1 MCLCM
6 YHTFCSIPQPRRMD
20 QVQDHPMDQE
30 QDQPMDDMEFPPTE
44 DVEDI
49 DPKNLPTLVPIDQQ
63 RLSLYIL
70 TQRDRAIPSLESMKQ
85 FLDLA
90 EDEANALRIRELDEQ
105 YEEDLQRLYTAQ
117 AEEYMDDAEDRYY
130 SLDENVLP
138 NPDIEELYSR
148 FRWEGC
154 TPRFEWEYALHH
166 TKSTYEARRATLQ
179 KEGAEQDANFPQ
191 STEEYH
197 ALKKEI
203 KQRVARFLVLDT
215 DVKREKMLSEFNWAW
230 RQVQPLM
237 DDFKTDAAFETEV
250 RAIAEQLN
258 VDDPRRR

>member
-1 MCLCM
+1 
-6 YHTFCSIPQPRRMD
+6 
-20 QVQDHPMDQE
+20 MDQE
-30 QDQPMDDMEFPPTE
+30 QDQPMDDMEIPTTE

-70 TQRDRAIPSLESMKQ
+70 TQRDRPIPSLESMKQ
-85 FLDLA
+85 FLDLSD
-90 EDEANALRIRELDEQ
+90 DEANTLRIRELDEQ
-105 YEEDLQRLYTAQ
+105 YEEDLQRLYRAQ
-117 AEEYMDDAEDRYY
+117 AEEYLDDAEDRYY
-130 SLDENVLP
+130 SLDENQLP

-154 TPRFEWEYALHH
+154 TPRFEWGYALHH
-166 TKSTYEARRATLQ
+166 TKSTYEARCAILQ

-197 ALKKEI
+197 VLKKEV
-203 KQRVARFLVLDT
+203 KQHVACFLVLDA
-215 DVKREKMLSEFNWAW
+215 DVKKEKMLTEYNWAW
-230 RQVQPLM
+230 RQVQPLI

-250 RAIAEQLN
+250 WAIVDQPN
-258 VDDPRRR
+258 VDDPRSARQCKIALLFPFLFFWGRRVNCSSS